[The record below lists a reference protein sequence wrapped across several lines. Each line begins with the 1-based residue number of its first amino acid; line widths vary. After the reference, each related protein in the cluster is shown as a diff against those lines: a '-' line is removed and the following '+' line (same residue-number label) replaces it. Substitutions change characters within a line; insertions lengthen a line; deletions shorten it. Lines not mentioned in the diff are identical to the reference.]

1 MQKEPKFYR
10 HKPLGKVADS
20 LQEREYFSE
29 DEAFSG
35 KETKKAIL
43 PWIVIA
49 IIFFSL
55 GYKLFVLQVRE
66 GFVNLKLAEG
76 NRVKSIPVPG
86 ARGLITDSKGNLLAS
101 NIASY
106 ELITRITR
114 TKDLD
119 KVDPTTFNIIGMDKE
134 SVKTEIK
141 KQSQKS
147 SYVVLKSKLSREE
160 ALIIKSKLP
169 VYGEFEISPTFL
181 REYSEP
187 SLCHALGY
195 VGKISEEEQDSKSIA
210 SVNGIS
216 GKNGIEKVYDDYLQG
231 TPGSHK
237 AEVDAG
243 NKLVRLLKD
252 DEARIGK
259 TLKTSINKDL
269 QKYAY
274 ERLKQETDDKNT
286 QGALIAMDPK
296 TGGILA
302 MVSLPLYD
310 NNKMS
315 SGIKQDE
322 LNDIFNNKS
331 KPLLNRTIT
340 GVYPSG
346 STIKPFIATSALEA
360 GIVNEDTA
368 FETPPFIEIGKWKF
382 PDWKDHGYT
391 DIKTAIAQSNNIFFY
406 ALGGG
411 YAQSPIKKGLG
422 PEGMKKGLEKFG
434 FGKVTGVDLN
444 SEEGGFLPTPEWKK
458 RQTGESWYI
467 GNTYNMAIGQGDLLV
482 TPLQIAAATSAIA
495 NGGKLYRPYVVSEV
509 LDSEGNKVENP
520 LSGEKLVGENI
531 FSPNNLRIVR
541 EGMRKTVENGGS
553 AYGVF
558 GSDFPIDVAAK
569 TGTAQFGTED
579 KTHAWFTSFAPYEDP
594 QIVISVI
601 VEGAGE
607 GYEAAAP
614 VAKDVLKWWSEHR

>member
-1 MQKEPKFYR
+1 
-10 HKPLGKVADS
+10 
-20 LQEREYFSE
+20 
-29 DEAFSG
+29 
-35 KETKKAIL
+35 
-43 PWIVIA
+43 
-49 IIFFSL
+49 
-55 GYKLFVLQVRE
+55 
-66 GFVNLKLAEG
+66 
-76 NRVKSIPVPG
+76 
-86 ARGLITDSKGNLLAS
+86 
-101 NIASY
+101 
-106 ELITRITR
+106 
-114 TKDLD
+114 
-119 KVDPTTFNIIGMDKE
+119 
-134 SVKTEIK
+134 
-141 KQSQKS
+141 
-147 SYVVLKSKLSREE
+147 
-160 ALIIKSKLP
+160 LIIKSKLP

-195 VGKISEEEQDSKSIA
+195 IGKISETEQDSKPVANI
-210 SVNGIS
+210 NGIT
-216 GKNGIEKVYDDYLQG
+216 GKSGIEKAYDDYLQG

-237 AEVDAG
+237 AEVDAN

-259 TLKTSINKDL
+259 TLKTSLNKDL

-274 ERLKQETDDKNT
+274 ERLKEEADAKQT
-286 QGALIAMDPK
+286 QVALVAMDPK

-310 NNKMS
+310 NNKLS
-315 SGIKQDE
+315 SGIKQEE

-331 KPLLNRTIT
+331 KPLLNRTIS
-340 GVYPSG
+340 GVYPAG

-368 FETPPFIEIGKWKF
+368 FETPPFIEIGQWKF

-422 PEGMKKGLEKFG
+422 PEGIKKGLEKFG
-434 FGKVTGVDLN
+434 FGSATGIDLN

-458 RQTGESWYI
+458 RKTGESWYI

-482 TPLQIAAATSAIA
+482 TPLQIASATSAIA
-495 NGGKLYRPYVVSEV
+495 NGGKLYRPFIVSEV
-509 LDSEGNKVENP
+509 SNSEGNKIENP
-520 LSGEKLVGENI
+520 LSGEKLVSENI
-531 FSPNNLRIVR
+531 FSANNLRIVR

-558 GSDFPIDVAAK
+558 GADFPIDVAAK
-569 TGTAQFGTED
+569 TGTAQFGSED
-579 KTHAWFTSFAPYEDP
+579 KTHAWFTSFAPYNDP
-594 QIVISVI
+594 QIVVSVI

-614 VAKDVLKWWSEHR
+614 AAKDILKWWNEHK

>member
-20 LQEREYFSE
+20 LEEREYFSE
-29 DEAFSG
+29 EETFAG
-35 KETKKAIL
+35 KENKRAIL
-43 PWIVIA
+43 PWIVIV

-55 GYKLFVLQVRE
+55 GCKLFVLQVRE

-86 ARGLITDSKGNLLAS
+86 ARGIITDNKGNLLAS
-101 NIASY
+101 NVASY

-114 TKDLD
+114 IKDLE
-119 KVDPTTFNIIGMDKE
+119 KVDPTIFQIIGMDKQA
-134 SVKTEIK
+134 VKDEIK
-141 KQSQKS
+141 NQAQKS

-195 VGKISEEEQDSKSIA
+195 IGKISETEQDSKPVANI
-210 SVNGIS
+210 NGIT
-216 GKNGIEKVYDDYLQG
+216 GKSGIEKAYDDYLQG

-237 AEVDAG
+237 AEVDAN

-259 TLKTSINKDL
+259 TLKTSLNKDL

-274 ERLKQETDDKNT
+274 ERLKEEADAKQT
-286 QGALIAMDPK
+286 QVALVAMDPK

-310 NNKMS
+310 NNKLS
-315 SGIKQDE
+315 SGIKQEE

-331 KPLLNRTIT
+331 KPLLNRTIS
-340 GVYPSG
+340 GVYPAG

-368 FETPPFIEIGKWKF
+368 FETPPFIEIGQWKF

-422 PEGMKKGLEKFG
+422 PEGIKKGLEKFG
-434 FGKVTGVDLN
+434 FGSATGIDLN

-458 RQTGESWYI
+458 RKTGESWYI

-482 TPLQIAAATSAIA
+482 TPLQIASATSAIA
-495 NGGKLYRPYVVSEV
+495 NGGKLYRPFIVSEV
-509 LDSEGNKVENP
+509 SNSEGNKIENP
-520 LSGEKLVGENI
+520 LSGEKLVSENI
-531 FSPNNLRIVR
+531 FSANNLRIVR

-558 GSDFPIDVAAK
+558 GADFPIDVAAK
-569 TGTAQFGTED
+569 TGTAQFGSED
-579 KTHAWFTSFAPYEDP
+579 KTHAWFTSFAPYNDP
-594 QIVISVI
+594 QIVVSVI

-614 VAKDVLKWWSEHR
+614 AAKDILKWWNEHK